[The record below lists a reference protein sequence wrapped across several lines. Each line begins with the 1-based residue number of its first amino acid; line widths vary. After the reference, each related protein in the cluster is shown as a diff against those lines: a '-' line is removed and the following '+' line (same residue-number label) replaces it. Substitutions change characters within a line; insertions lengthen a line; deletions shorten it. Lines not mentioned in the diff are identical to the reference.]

1 MTRKELEKMDDDE
14 LDELIHDIKSAEA
27 AEINN
32 QSGEAQISYILA

>member
-14 LDELIHDIKSAEA
+14 LDGLIPDIKPAEA

-32 QSGEAQISYILA
+32 RGREAQISYILA